1 MSAPI
6 QTSFNV
12 NNGTD
17 GASKIPVNA
26 SNTDIRSLVLK
37 EWS

>member
-1 MSAPI
+1 MSTSI

-12 NNGTD
+12 NNGPD
-17 GASKIPVNA
+17 GTSKIPVNA